1 MENLSF
7 LNNADPQAIED
18 LYNQYLTDPSSV
30 EYGWRRFFEGFEF
43 SKTDF
48 TAKNQELFGE
58 EFKVINLINAYRQ
71 RGHLFTKTN
80 PVRTR
85 RKYTPT
91 LDIENFGL
99 TPNDLEKRI

>member
-48 TAKNQELFGE
+48 TAKNQELFGQKFIILPNPMYGAWE
-58 EFKVINLINAYRQ
+58 KPLYDYKEGISDAD
-71 RGHLFTKTN
+71 KTLLLKSKLK
-80 PVRTR
+80 TQ
-85 RKYTPT
+85 
-91 LDIENFGL
+91 
-99 TPNDLEKRI
+99 